1 MSSAQRFVDV
11 DHARRVI
18 AYSDLGDNNV
28 VVREAQ
34 AYVLDYET
42 RNEQRLERWMGW
54 DD

>member
-1 MSSAQRFVDV
+1 MSNAQRFVDV